1 MKILLDENFP
11 LPLYH
16 RLRAEGYDVEHVI
29 VLGQRGIQDSELRKR
44 IEAEEIVFLTQDSE
58 FEDMPVGCRGAIIIS
73 RVRQSL
79 PIQQRVQMWFNSIQ
93 DFMTRR
99 PAGKLFDLYE
109 TGEIVPWEIRE
120 L

>member
-1 MKILLDENFP
+1 M
-11 LPLYH
+11 
-16 RLRAEGYDVEHVI
+16 EHVI

-44 IEAEEIVFLTQDSE
+44 VEAEEIVFLTQDSE
-58 FEDMPVGCRGAIIIS
+58 FEDMPVGYRGAIIIS

-99 PAGKLFDLYE
+99 PTGKLFDLYE
-109 TGEIVPWEIRE
+109 TGEVVPWEIRE